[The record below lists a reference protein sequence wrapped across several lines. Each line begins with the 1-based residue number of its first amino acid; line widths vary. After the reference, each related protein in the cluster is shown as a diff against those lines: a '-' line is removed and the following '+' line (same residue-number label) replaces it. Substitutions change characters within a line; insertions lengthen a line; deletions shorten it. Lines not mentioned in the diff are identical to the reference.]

1 MRFAAYNRNNFAG
14 HSESFQPAEISR
26 TVAGESILICMCEIF
41 LLRQASSYKRSP
53 PPHPPYSETN
63 FLALVCFSVPSTDM
77 AENVEQVEAETI
89 TGEMRADKKT
99 TLLAI
104 IQANHE

>member
-1 MRFAAYNRNNFAG
+1 
-14 HSESFQPAEISR
+14 
-26 TVAGESILICMCEIF
+26 
-41 LLRQASSYKRSP
+41 
-53 PPHPPYSETN
+53 
-63 FLALVCFSVPSTDM
+63 M

-104 IQANHE
+104 IQANHEWRNIADWSINAETVDTDIKKKLVWMG